1 MENLA
6 HVPSGEWNLRTERQI
21 SHRKPKLISW
31 PLNVWQESLP
41 ILKPMNLLTRTCLD
55 FLLFALLAQK
65 YSSPRSSMASLKLT
79 ALCISPIAIPL
90 LFPSKLNFWSSE
102 LASVTSLLTVTHSSL
117 TKAWANSFNIPI
129 SCSFQILIKQSDH
142 KKVKWNYSQRTYTGL
157 N

>member
-6 HVPSGEWNLRTERQI
+6 HVPSGEWNLRTKRQI

-31 PLNVWQESLP
+31 PLNIWQESLP

-65 YSSPRSSMASLKLT
+65 YNSPQIFNGLPRAYCT
-79 ALCISPIAIPL
+79 CISPIAIPL
-90 LFPSKLNFWSSE
+90 LFPSKLNFWSFK
-102 LASVTSLLTVTHSSL
+102 LASVTSLPRVTHSSL

-142 KKVKWNYSQRTYTGL
+142 KKENETTLKGPIL
-157 N
+157 D